1 MISALLS
8 AITKDVLS
16 FIEGESFFALS
27 AEERRLKLEQ
37 SVGVSC
43 PRGIQAY
50 LLQVTEQLFLEDVQS
65 LVSVLASAKELA
77 GPLTVQSNVRA
88 YDLQRDRSDLAGLSV
103 EFWSDLQALLGE
115 IQVKGDQD
123 SRQNAFV
130 AAIATVLTEEVA
142 DVFDRGSVQPSHR
155 VGPETR
161 NYLTFTLR
169 TGRVTECEHRIQ
181 TFLRDQTGV
190 ASPVIQSPSPLS
202 PEEKTGFRSVLR
214 DRYPGSYAVFE
225 VEPSLGG
232 GIRLFVNGRL
242 LDESWMTRIAHLLAT
257 LDVR

>member
-16 FIEGESFFALS
+16 FSGGESFFALP
-27 AEERRLKLEQ
+27 AEERRLKLEEL
-37 SVGVSC
+37 VGASC
-43 PRGIQAY
+43 PRAIQAY
-50 LLQVTEQLFLEDVQS
+50 LLGVPEQAFFEDVQS
-65 LVSVLASAKELA
+65 LVSVLASAKELV
-77 GPLTVQSNVRA
+77 GPLTVQSNKQV
-88 YDLQRDRSDLAGLSV
+88 YDLQSDRSDLAGLSE
-103 EFWSDLQALLGE
+103 EFWSDVQALLGE
-115 IQVKGDQD
+115 IQNKGDQNE
-123 SRQNAFV
+123 RQNGFV
-130 AAIATVLTEEVA
+130 SAIATVLTEEVA
-142 DVFDRGSVQPSHR
+142 DVFDCGSVHSSHHI
-155 VGPETR
+155 GPETR
-161 NYLTFTLR
+161 DYLTFVLT
-169 TGRVTECEHRIQ
+169 TGRVADCEHRIQ
-181 TFLRDQTGV
+181 AFLRDQTGV

-202 PEEKTGFRSVLR
+202 PEEKAGFRSVVR